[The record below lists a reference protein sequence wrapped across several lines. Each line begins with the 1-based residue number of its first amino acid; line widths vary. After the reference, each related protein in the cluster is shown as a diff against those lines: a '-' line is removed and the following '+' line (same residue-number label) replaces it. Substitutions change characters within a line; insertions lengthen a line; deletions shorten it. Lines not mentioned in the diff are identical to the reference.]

1 MQDHVEAAR
10 ALAEDEEAMGRLRAD
25 IERALD
31 YRETEYEPLWFK
43 ALRYLEG
50 FCDVPAEDGRS
61 SVVMTRVR
69 DAVRHARPALLR
81 ALLTNRPVEFLPT
94 SLVSA
99 EAAEQA
105 TDFVH
110 AALLRADGF
119 NALRAAIDDAVALGL
134 GIIHTTWEDH
144 SEVSLYR
151 YNGVT
156 PEQIEAL
163 LQDGAVLQAVE
174 QREDGLLDAAV
185 FYARQNGRLC
195 IRPVP
200 VEDFFIDPAATS
212 IDEAR
217 YFGLQ
222 KTCLFGDLQAQG
234 YDPDAVERVGQDPGV
249 EDDTLREIKRAR
261 RGHDTTDQHDV
272 GGDPNTRRVRLTE
285 LYVRMKVADGMPLV
299 LHRVLLG
306 GASYI
311 PLSVEPADGQPLSL
325 FMVDPVAHR
334 FYGRSVS
341 EILFDDQNAATAIMR
356 SILDNVT
363 MVNNPRFAVVDSS
376 VNMADMLNGE
386 IGGIVRVKAPGMV
399 QVLDVPF
406 VAGQTLPALQYLDA
420 QSELRSGLT
429 RAAAGLDPDAMQSTT
444 REAVRAQV
452 EAATAQT
459 ELMVRNLAE
468 TGLRHLYTRILSL
481 TVRYTTAEQRAE
493 LLGRADA
500 IDPRVWRHT
509 MQMRVNVGVGN
520 GRVDEQVEA
529 LDSLLAFQMG
539 ILQNMGL
546 QNPFVTLRHISNA
559 MQDRVRLAGLP
570 NGTRYLNVITPEVE
584 QQIMQ
589 ELAAQQQQAMQAG
602 AAMSPEAMAIV
613 QGEQIKAQAKL
624 QSDAARVQAQMEK
637 DREKADLER
646 DRLLQDLIIKAA
658 ELEATHGIRLDI
670 LSILRAQAATSAEQ
684 LVPAQPLPTPQPVP
698 QAQPAQLDPR
708 QALAQLA
715 GQMPNGAA

>member
-1 MQDHVEAAR
+1 MKDHVDAAR
-10 ALAEDEEAMGRLRAD
+10 ALAEDEDTLSRLRAD

-31 YRETEYEPLWFK
+31 YRETEHEPLWFK

-50 FCDVPAEDGRS
+50 FCDVPVEESRS

-69 DAVRHARPALLR
+69 DAVRHAKPALLR

-119 NALRAAIDDAVALGL
+119 NALRSAIDDAVSLGL
-134 GIIHTTWEDH
+134 GIIHTTWEDY
-144 SEVSLYR
+144 SEVGLYK
-151 YNGVT
+151 YTGVA
-156 PEQIEAL
+156 PEQVEAL

-174 QREDGLLDAAV
+174 EREDGLLNVAV
-185 FYARQNGRLC
+185 FYTRQHGQLC
-195 IRPVP
+195 VHPVP
-200 VEDFFIDPAATS
+200 VEDFFIDPAATN
-212 IDEAR
+212 IAEAR
-217 YFGLQ
+217 FFGVQ
-222 KTCLFGDLQAQG
+222 KTCLLGDLQAQG
-234 YDPDAVERVGQDPGV
+234 YDPDAVERVGQSPGV
-249 EDDTLREIKRAR
+249 DDDLLREIKHAR
-261 RGHDTTDQHDV
+261 LGRDTTEQHEV
-272 GGDPNTRRVRLTE
+272 ESDPDTRRVRLTE
-285 LYVRMKVADGMPLV
+285 LYVRMKVADGVPLV

-341 EILFDDQNAATAIMR
+341 EILFDDQNAATAMMR
-356 SILDNVT
+356 GVLDNVT

-481 TVRYTTAEQRAE
+481 MVRYTSAEQRAE

-539 ILQNMGL
+539 MLQNMGL

-589 ELAAQQQQAMQAG
+589 QLAAQQQQAAQADS
-602 AAMSPEAMAIV
+602 AASPEAMAIV

-624 QSDAARVQAQMEK
+624 QGDAARVQAQMEK
-637 DREKADLER
+637 DRAKADLER

-658 ELEATHGIRLDI
+658 ELEATHGVRLNI
-670 LSILRAQAATSAEQ
+670 LGILRAQAATSAEQ
-684 LVPAQPLPTPQPVP
+684 PVPSQPLPAPQAPPAQPDPQ
-698 QAQPAQLDPR
+698 QM
-708 QALAQLA
+708 LAQLA
-715 GQMPNGAA
+715 GQMPGGVA